1 MISKIKKLANFAPDI
16 ANTFKRFYFSIG
28 YLAALTILTIALT
41 NDLIPEFDNLDDDF
55 WPLLALGYA
64 SAVLF
69 TIAGRLF
76 NESRGNRILL
86 VLILEIFLPLLVI
99 VLMQTKNFEWFFPF
113 LLPIIG
119 IFWLSISPFTKI
131 GKGEERQAIQ
141 DRFWIVNHRAIVSA
155 IIAFAGFL
163 VIALGLFAIQ
173 RSLAVLFGLDT
184 SDIFYEYLLPFTGL
198 FLAPIFWLSTIEKL
212 DEVKAKELAQP
223 DFLSKTIG
231 FLGQFLFVPFLIIYA
246 LILLAYAVQIIFTQT
261 LPVGTLGWMV
271 LGFTIIGSVTW
282 LLVYPSFLRQKAII
296 KLFHK
301 TWFWLT
307 IVPLALFAIAVY
319 IRIDAYGFT
328 PERISL
334 IAGGVWAALLTLIF
348 LMPSLRDIRLIP
360 LLAGLMFLII
370 SIGPF
375 NVMQGAILSQMN
387 RLELSLQQA
396 MPATSTLGDF
406 ATLGDFEWSEESAK
420 TAVGALDYLFRE
432 KNSRESL
439 RFENLLESVGVDFNP
454 DTTTLID
461 LKKQFKLDE
470 ILSEKSDNRY
480 KSLTQK
486 SNISS
491 DLSKTPYYLG
501 SLEVHKYDSISK
513 LEYNLYIR
521 LLAKQIHIR
530 DADNGAQTIEL
541 KDWIDSQ
548 DENNIIKPEIDFA
561 INGVNYRLLVQLA
574 NLQQNDEN
582 EWVVDG
588 MNLLLFSSQIPQAK
602 Q

>member
-1 MISKIKKLANFAPDI
+1 MTSKLKKIANIAPDI
-16 ANTFKRFYFSIG
+16 VNTFKRFYLSIA
-28 YLAALTILTIALT
+28 YLAALTILTISLT

-113 LLPIIG
+113 LLPLVG
-119 IFWLSISPFTKI
+119 IFWISISPFTKI
-131 GKGEERQAIQ
+131 GKGSERQEIQ
-141 DRFWIVNHRAIVSA
+141 DKFWIVNHRAVASA
-155 IIAFAGFL
+155 IIAGVGFL
-163 VIALGLFAIQ
+163 VIALGLFAIE
-173 RSLAVLFGLDT
+173 RSLSLLFGLKV
-184 SDIFYEYLLPFTGL
+184 SDIFYQYLLPFAGL
-198 FLAPIFWLSTIEKL
+198 FLAPVFWLSTIEKL
-212 DEVKAKELAQP
+212 DEVKAKELEKP
-223 DFLSKTIG
+223 DFLSKAIG

-246 LILLAYAVQIIFTQT
+246 LILLAYATQIIFTQT
-261 LPVGTLGWMV
+261 LPVGVLGWMV
-271 LGFTIIGSVTW
+271 LGFTIAGAVTW
-282 LLVYPSFLRQKAII
+282 QLVYPSFMRQKAMV

-301 TWFWLT
+301 IWFWLT

-334 IAGGVWAALLTLIF
+334 VAGGVWAALLTLIF

-396 MPATSTLGDF
+396 MPATSTLGNF
-406 ATLGDFEWSEESAK
+406 ATLGNFEWSEESAK
-420 TAVGALDYLFRE
+420 TAVGALDYLYKE

-439 RFENLLESVGVDFNP
+439 RFENLLKSVGVDFNP
-454 DTTTLID
+454 NTTTLVD

-470 ILSEKSDNRY
+470 ILSKKSESRY

-486 SNISS
+486 ANISS

-501 SLEVHKYDSISK
+501 SLEVYKYDSVSK
-513 LEYNLYIR
+513 PVYNLFIR
-521 LLAKQIHIR
+521 LFAKQLHIR
-530 DADNGAQTIEL
+530 GADNGTQTIEL

-574 NLQQNDEN
+574 NLQQNDES

-588 MNLLLFSSQIPQAK
+588 MNLVLFSSQIPKAK
-602 Q
+602 